1 MAEEKEKAIEKE
13 KKNITPAGANEEEL
27 SDQDVERIAGGMREA
42 TDSASTCK
50 QCVTV
55 C

>member
-1 MAEEKEKAIEKE
+1 MAEQNEKAIDKE

-27 SDQDVERIAGGMREA
+27 SDQDVERIAGGMKAA

-50 QCVTV
+50 QCVSV